1 MPPGDIRRLIAP
13 RSIALIGASAWTDA
27 VAAGNVAVGYQG
39 TVWRVHPTRA
49 STPSTTFYRSVAE
62 LPGAPDAAFI
72 AVPNHDAPGVARELK
87 ARGAGG
93 FVCFTAGFS
102 ELGTESG
109 HALTRA
115 LVDNAGDLP
124 FFGPNCYGFVNFFD
138 RAALLPDQVVGS
150 PVERGVAV
158 ICQSGTIALTLSFN
172 DRSVPIGYL
181 FTVGN
186 QTRLAVED
194 LIESLCEDARVTA
207 FGLYLEGVKDPE
219 RFARAADKARR
230 AGKPIAVVKSG
241 RTAAAARTAHSHTG
255 ALAGA
260 DSVFEAFCR
269 QAGLARC
276 DTLGTLCETLK
287 LFHTGGALAGNKVL
301 VMGASGGDM
310 AMTADVSRALDI
322 DFAPIPREQELALR
336 GLLTDRV
343 TIANPFDIHTYLWF
357 DPPALGRVF
366 GSVLRA
372 GYDAVGFMLDCPPE
386 AKADTSAFDAA
397 IDAFIGASHGAPA
410 RAALIA
416 SLPETISARVRQR
429 CLDGGVIPLQG
440 QREAMEALALAGAVG
455 VAWRSNP
462 RVSLQIA
469 PGGTRAE
476 AVAYTL
482 SEHEGK
488 AALKEFGVAIPRG
501 DLASPGSAAERAA
514 ALGFPVVLKA
524 VGAHLEHKTEVGGVA
539 LNIRN
544 AAEAEAAARRLSAL
558 SDSLLVEQMTS
569 DGVAEILVGLIV
581 DPQFGQVL
589 VLGAGGVLTELLSDS
604 VTLLPP
610 WTRESVQAALRGLKV
625 GKLLEGHRGKRA
637 GDVEALVDTV
647 LNVTRYASANLA
659 TLIELDVN
667 PVIVRP
673 KGCGAVAVDVMI
685 RLTNPA

>member
-27 VAAGNVAVGYQG
+27 VAAGNAAVGYQG

-115 LVDNAGDLP
+115 LIDNAGDLP

-462 RVSLQIA
+462 SVSLQIA
-469 PGGTRAE
+469 PGGTRAD

-524 VGAHLEHKTEVGGVA
+524 VGAHLEHKAEVGGVA